1 MNWYNYAHYAQD
13 ELFVIVLPFGVARL
27 NDPIHLY
34 WQWTKLDNGSTKVN
48 VLSRSFISS
57 VTETAIDGEDQFSC
71 VHDDY
76 YTFDI
81 VSKRHYNE
89 LHVTIR
95 NLSGDTSSDMILGVV
110 SKEDDS
116 DPEPLEKARPRIHV
130 GKLNWYEYAINELFV
145 VILPLGLCGDQPVCA
160 LWQWT
165 KAGGQ
170 EKYNVNA
177 ISTQTCGTG
186 LANKFHFTQE
196 GHYTFSCEA
205 DKSNED
211 LKITMSDHAGDSVVQ
226 NPLTSQEIVN
236 KSNDSDGRR
245 RKRALKDY
253 TAEIENDL
261 DDIVMCT
268 FSPSSSS
275 SGGKLLAAG
284 GFGLALAGFIP
295 LVVASTP
302 PIIGWALAIAGVV
315 AATTGVVDVAIAGA
329 EPTTRPVFPGDVTS
343 NTSSG
348 GFFVSANN
356 ISILH
361 AFVKDGKQLTIRNGK
376 ASDVNEN
383 VYWRLSD
390 STGLTWE
397 TIFKLE
403 FPKKQ
408 HIVSYRGMQIQYLE
422 PAWDGKS
429 AGDIDSDASPTDY
442 ALSIKKDGT
451 DISYYDLKI
460 PKDQKIIFRVAPT
473 RHFVVTQSLKQAKT
487 SQPTGDYTIL
497 PLPNGHV
504 LVRVNNCLV
513 TGYDRK
519 GNYEHNRAYSEIDVK
534 SLIVHNPNGWAY
546 VHDTKSRLLTTW
558 LQHGLLTTWLR
569 YEDAYPAVT
578 PSAGSNTYFLV
589 PGMHVTTRQLV
600 VEGEAE

>member
-1 MNWYNYAHYAQD
+1 MFIYQGKLNWYNYAQD

-81 VSKRHYNE
+81 VSKRHYDE
-89 LHVTIR
+89 LHVTMR
-95 NLSGDTSSDMILGVV
+95 NLSGDTSSDMILRVV

-165 KAGGQ
+165 KKADGQ
-170 EKYNVNA
+170 EKYNVKA

-196 GHYTFSCEA
+196 GYYTFSCEA

-211 LKITMSDHAGDSVVQ
+211 LKITMSNPAGDSVVQ

-245 RKRALKDY
+245 RKRALFDY
-253 TAEIENDL
+253 TTQIENDL

-295 LVVASTP
+295 LVVVSTP

-348 GFFVSANN
+348 GFIVSANN

-376 ASDVNEN
+376 ASDVNED

-390 STGLTWE
+390 STRLTWE

-408 HIVSYRGMQIQYLE
+408 HIVSYRGMQIRYLQ

-442 ALSIKKDGT
+442 ALSIEKDGT

-460 PKDQKIIFRVAPT
+460 PKYQRTIFRIAPT

-513 TGYDRK
+513 TGTYGK
-519 GNYEHNRAYSEIDVK
+519 SNYELNNTAYSEDDVK
-534 SLIVHNPNGWAY
+534 RLIVHNPNGLAY
-546 VHDTKSRLLTTW
+546 IHDIQRDLLI
-558 LQHGLLTTWLR
+558 TWLR
-569 YEDAYPAVT
+569 YVAAHQSFTRSLGY
-578 PSAGSNTYFLV
+578 NTYFLV